1 MCRRRQTVSFKEP
14 TYFVIKFLCP
24 NGHPLSAPENLAG
37 KPGKCPKCNTAFVVP
52 KPEAAAPEPAPAA
65 TPAGGHA
72 PELAAPAAGTAAPA
86 GAAAGPAPEVP
97 AMGSGTALPAGE
109 VFVFLCPNGHKLN
122 GPPSMKGKPGQC
134 PHCGARFRIPTDE
147 DIEQAE
153 EEVPTGDA
161 EEEDI
166 PQGQPDDDV
175 NFNRLFGGDVGEEV
189 IEATVE
195 DAVAP
200 PPPGP
205 TGLGY
210 IVGRL
215 WERRTEQT
223 ELEIFLGEGEIVAP
237 DYYSEVLSSSDY
249 GVFAIQEGDGSFAV
263 TVIPWNTVRRVG
275 MRRIGD
281 LPESLFG

>member
-1 MCRRRQTVSFKEP
+1 M
-14 TYFVIKFLCP
+14 IKFLCP

-52 KPEAAAPEPAPAA
+52 KPAELAPQPA
-65 TPAGGHA
+65 T
-72 PELAAPAAGTAAPA
+72 PELAALAKSESPAVAA
-86 GAAAGPAPEVP
+86 APEVP
-97 AMGSGTALPAGE
+97 AMGSGTELPAGE

-147 DIEQAE
+147 DVEQAE
-153 EEVPTGDA
+153 EEVPTGEAEA
-161 EEEDI
+161 EEEEI
-166 PQGQPDDDV
+166 PQGQPEEESVD
-175 NFNRLFGGDVGEEV
+175 FKRLFGGEAGEEV
-189 IEATVE
+189 VEATIE
-195 DAVAP
+195 EAVAP

-215 WERRTEQT
+215 WERRTDDT

-237 DYYSEVLSSSDY
+237 DFYSEVLSSSDY
-249 GVFAIQEGDGSFAV
+249 GVFATQEGDGSFAV

-275 MRRIGD
+275 MRRIGE
-281 LPESLFG
+281 LPEQLFG